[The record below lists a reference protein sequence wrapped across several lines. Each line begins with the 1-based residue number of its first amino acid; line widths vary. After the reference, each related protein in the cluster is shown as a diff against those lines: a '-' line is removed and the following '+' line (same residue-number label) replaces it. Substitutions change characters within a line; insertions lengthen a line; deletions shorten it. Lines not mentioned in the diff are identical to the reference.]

1 MMNLIANIVMTISA
15 LFCMVVFLGGD
26 ITKHREMGHSNA
38 KYSQWL
44 RKSGELL
51 SPKRLLLLVVFL
63 GNLTTMAQESWI
75 VIMILATAL
84 LILGIVQLKGRQ
96 WKLMERDK
104 RTDRMLSIVLW
115 LVMLVGI
122 FTIRGAYVHTN
133 ALFASHIMTMWALM
147 FLLVTPFLTMLAA
160 WMLKLGRDVNGPEQ
174 QTPQD

>member
-1 MMNLIANIVMTISA
+1 MMNLIANIVMTVSA
-15 LFCMVVFLGGD
+15 MFCLVVFLGGD

-38 KYSQWL
+38 KYSQLL
-44 RKSGELL
+44 RESGEFL
-51 SPKRLLLLVVFL
+51 SPKRLLLLVVFF
-63 GNLTTMAQESWI
+63 GSLTTMAQESWI

-122 FTIRGAYVHTN
+122 FMIRGAYVQIN
-133 ALFASHIMTMWALM
+133 ALFALHVMTMWALI
-147 FLLVTPFLTMLAA
+147 FLVVTPFLTMLAA

>member
-1 MMNLIANIVMTISA
+1 MMNLIANIVMTVSA

-122 FTIRGAYVHTN
+122 FMIRDAYVQTN
-133 ALFASHIMTMWALM
+133 ALFALHVMTMWALI
-147 FLLVTPFLTMLAA
+147 FLVVTPFLTMLAA
-160 WMLKLGRDVNGPEQ
+160 WMLKLGRGVNGPEQ
-174 QTPQD
+174 HTPQD

>member
-1 MMNLIANIVMTISA
+1 MMNLIANIVMTVSA
-15 LFCMVVFLGGD
+15 LFCMVVFLGGY

-44 RKSGELL
+44 RESGELL

-75 VIMILATAL
+75 VIMILAAAL
-84 LILGIVQLKGRQ
+84 LILGIAQLKGRQ

-133 ALFASHIMTMWALM
+133 ALFALHIMTMWALM

>member
-1 MMNLIANIVMTISA
+1 MMNLIANIVMTVSA

-26 ITKHREMGHSNA
+26 ITKHHEMGHSNA

-104 RTDRMLSIVLW
+104 RTDRMLSIVLC

-147 FLLVTPFLTMLAA
+147 FLLVTPLLTMLAA
-160 WMLKLGRDVNGPEQ
+160 WMLKLGRDVNGPKQ

>member
-1 MMNLIANIVMTISA
+1 MNLIANIVMTISA

-75 VIMILATAL
+75 VIMILAAAL

>member
-1 MMNLIANIVMTISA
+1 MNLIANIVMTVSA

-44 RKSGELL
+44 RKRGEFL

-75 VIMILATAL
+75 IIMILAAAL
-84 LILGIVQLKGRQ
+84 LILGIAQLKGRQ

-122 FTIRGAYVHTN
+122 FTIKGAYVHTN

-147 FLLVTPFLTMLAA
+147 FLLVTPLLTMLTA

>member
-1 MMNLIANIVMTISA
+1 MMNLIANIVMTVSA

-160 WMLKLGRDVNGPEQ
+160 WMLKLGRGVNGPEQ

>member
-1 MMNLIANIVMTISA
+1 MMNLIANIVMTVSA

-75 VIMILATAL
+75 VIMILAAAL

-104 RTDRMLSIVLW
+104 RTDRMLFIVLW

>member
-133 ALFASHIMTMWALM
+133 ALFALHIMTMWALM

>member
-1 MMNLIANIVMTISA
+1 MMNLIANIVMTVSA

>member
-1 MMNLIANIVMTISA
+1 MMNLIANIVMTVSA

-44 RKSGELL
+44 RESGELL

-122 FTIRGAYVHTN
+122 FMIRGAYVQTN
-133 ALFASHIMTMWALM
+133 ALFALHVMTMWALI
-147 FLLVTPFLTMLAA
+147 FLVVTPFLTMLAA

>member
-1 MMNLIANIVMTISA
+1 MNLIANIVMTVSA

>member
-1 MMNLIANIVMTISA
+1 MMNLIANIVMTVSA
-15 LFCMVVFLGGD
+15 LFCLVVFLGGD
-26 ITKHREMGHSNA
+26 FTKHREMGHSNT

-44 RKSGELL
+44 RESGEFL

-75 VIMILATAL
+75 VIMILAAAL
-84 LILGIVQLKGRQ
+84 LILGISQLKGRQ

-122 FTIRGAYVHTN
+122 FMIRGAYVQTN
-133 ALFASHIMTMWALM
+133 ALFALHVMTMWALM

-160 WMLKLGRDVNGPEQ
+160 WMLKLGRGVNGPEQ
-174 QTPQD
+174 HTPQD

>member
-1 MMNLIANIVMTISA
+1 MMNLIANIVMTVSA

-75 VIMILATAL
+75 VIMILAAAL
-84 LILGIVQLKGRQ
+84 LILGIAQLKGRQ

-160 WMLKLGRDVNGPEQ
+160 WMLKLGRGVNGPEQ
-174 QTPQD
+174 HTPQD

>member
-1 MMNLIANIVMTISA
+1 MMNLIANIVMTVSA
-15 LFCMVVFLGGD
+15 LFCLSVFLGGD

-51 SPKRLLLLVVFL
+51 SPKRLLLLAVFL
-63 GNLTTMAQESWI
+63 GNLTTMAEESWI
-75 VIMILATAL
+75 VVMILAAAL
-84 LILGIVQLKGRQ
+84 LIMGIVQLKGRQ

-122 FTIRGAYVHTN
+122 FMISSAYEQTN
-133 ALFASHIMTMWALM
+133 ALFASHVMTMWALM
-147 FLLVTPFLTMLAA
+147 PLVVTPFLTMLVS

>member
-1 MMNLIANIVMTISA
+1 MNQIANIVMTVSA